1 MQNAKISQIEFKGL
15 EIVQVTAVVNL
26 EGGKI
31 ITVQKAKKDSE
42 KSTKVFFILKVM
54 LLINHLLLLMMRV
67 MQYERYAESLEVPCE
82 MLSIFASMMFMVF
95 HNFLQFIFP

>member
-1 MQNAKISQIEFKGL
+1 M
-15 EIVQVTAVVNL
+15 TAVVNL

-54 LLINHLLLLMMRV
+54 LLINHLLLLMIADI
-67 MQYERYAESLEVPCE
+67 YI
-82 MLSIFASMMFMVF
+82 SISMGTFE
-95 HNFLQFIFP
+95 HREYKSRGEDGNK